1 MTKALRAAGSA
12 GLGLLL
18 TLAAIEAFLRLSG
31 AVLPSFVRD
40 DERFGRV
47 LRPDT
52 PLLFVNEGFHLGRTN
67 EWGYL
72 GPGPGPGAA
81 GGPDGELRVALLGDS
96 FVEGFQVF
104 DRRHFRSRLEA
115 ALNADP
121 ARPVRVMNFGFSGF
135 NFARSADYA
144 DAYVSRFAPDLVL
157 FFAGIDDFVQ
167 ESTDLGPRFR
177 AEGDSVVADLSFR
190 ESPAFRRKQ
199 AVSAARDFSFYT
211 LLRKCV
217 QLVKEGR
224 AGVLVLDKLHPA
236 YDAPQA
242 ETDWV
247 EAAADRSDPARE
259 AVNRRFIEK
268 LGRWNDAG
276 RPKVAFVAKRPLE
289 GRYREWIEE
298 AGLPILD
305 PTPALRESRE
315 RGIDPNWWPVTKRRG
330 HWNDA
335 GHGIIARE
343 LAAPVR
349 ALLDGTGGIAAAG
362 AP

>member
-1 MTKALRAAGSA
+1 MTGTIRAAGSA

-18 TLAAIEAFLRLSG
+18 ALAVVEVFLRLSG

-47 LRPDT
+47 LRPDMS
-52 PLLFVNEGFHLGRTN
+52 LLFVNEGFFLGRTN
-67 EWGYL
+67 AWGYL
-72 GPGPGPGAA
+72 GPGPGPGPDR
-81 GGPDGELRVALLGDS
+81 PDGELRVALLGDS
-96 FVEGFQVF
+96 FVEGFQIL

-115 ALNADP
+115 ALNAD
-121 ARPVRVMNFGFSGF
+121 ASRPVRVMNFGFSGF
-135 NFARSADYA
+135 NFARAADYA
-144 DAYVSRFAPDLVL
+144 DAYVSRFDPDLVL

-177 AEGDSVVADLSFR
+177 AEGDSVVVDLSFR
-190 ESPAFRRKQ
+190 ESAAFRRKL

-217 QLVKEGR
+217 QLVKEGKT
-224 AGVLVLDKLHPA
+224 GLLVLEKLHPA
-236 YDAPQA
+236 HGAPQA
-242 ETDWV
+242 ETDW
-247 EAAADRSDPARE
+247 AGSDADAPDPAKD
-259 AVNRRFIEK
+259 AVNRRLLGK
-268 LGRWNDAG
+268 LGRWNDSG
-276 RPKVAFVAKRPLE
+276 HPRVAIVAKRPLS

-305 PTPALRESRE
+305 PQPALRASRE
-315 RGIDPNWWPVTKRRG
+315 RGVDPNWWPVTKRRG
-330 HWNDA
+330 HWNDT
-335 GHGIIARE
+335 GHEIIARE

-349 ALLDGTGGIAAAG
+349 ALLDGGGELAAAG